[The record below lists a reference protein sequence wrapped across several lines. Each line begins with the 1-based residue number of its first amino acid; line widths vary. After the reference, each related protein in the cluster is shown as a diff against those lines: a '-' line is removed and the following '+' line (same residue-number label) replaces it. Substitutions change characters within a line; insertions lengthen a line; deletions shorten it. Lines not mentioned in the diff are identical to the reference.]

1 MTTIELPPDL
11 LKQARL
17 CATAQGITFREFIQ
31 EALRAR
37 LARKERTMKEGE
49 A

>member
-1 MTTIELPPDL
+1 MTTVELPPDL

-17 CATAQGITFREFIQ
+17 YATARGITFREFIE

-37 LARKERTMKEGE
+37 LARKEKSMKEGGT
-49 A
+49 